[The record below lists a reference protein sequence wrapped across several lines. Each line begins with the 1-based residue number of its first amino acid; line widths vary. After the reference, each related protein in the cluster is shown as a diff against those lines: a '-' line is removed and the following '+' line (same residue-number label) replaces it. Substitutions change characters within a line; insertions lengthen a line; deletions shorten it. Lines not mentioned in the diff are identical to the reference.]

1 MALRIANFV
10 DSSLEALERKG
21 NLSHALNLYNPQD
34 AAEKV
39 IHFAVY
45 PSDARYAEA
54 FAAHRIEIFPFFDR
68 ARAGLLSA
76 VVSVPAAF
84 VRVVRKIRRERVN
97 LIRGRLPY
105 FSSLIGCAAGRLL
118 HVPSV
123 VSLGG
128 DNRIPQQR
136 EGRYY
141 FGSRALSFGMERLVL
156 RLCDAIIVPNAFTLE
171 YVASLIGSARA
182 RSKTAVIPWILER
195 PPAGELSTARIDLST
210 LGLAGDVPVVLVV
223 GHLNAYKYSREM
235 FDVAHALLTQPGPR
249 VQFVFCGDG
258 PLRAEGEA
266 KLAGLAGSHFLGWQP
281 NAVVLALMQRAAA
294 VLIPMSGFVLLEA
307 AANGAAVIASDAEW
321 HAEMIREG
329 DTGWIVA
336 AESVPAWIS
345 RIVWVLA
352 HREDAGNA
360 GRRLR
365 ELFDRAYSPDAAF
378 RKEAELYRGLT
389 CEKS

>member
-34 AAEKV
+34 AADKV
-39 IHFAVY
+39 IHFTVY
-45 PSDARYAEA
+45 PSDARYSEA
-54 FAAHRIEIFPFFDR
+54 FASHRVEIFPFFDR
-68 ARAGLLSA
+68 ARASLLSA

-84 VRVVRKIRRERVN
+84 ARVVRKIRRERVN
-97 LIRGRLPY
+97 VIRGRLPY
-105 FSSLIGCAAGRLL
+105 FSSLIGVLAGRLL
-118 HVPSV
+118 RVPSV

-128 DNRIPQQR
+128 DNRMPQQR

-141 FGSRALSFGMERLVL
+141 FGSRALSFGMERVVL

-171 YVASLIGSARA
+171 YVARLMGSVRA
-182 RSKTAVIPWILER
+182 QSKTHVIPWILER
-195 PPAGELSTARIDLST
+195 SSSAEPSTSGVDLSM
-210 LGLAGDVPVVLVV
+210 LGLADDVPVVLVV

-235 FDVAHALLTQPGPR
+235 FDVAHALLTQPGSS
-249 VQFVFCGDG
+249 VQVVFCGDG
-258 PLRAEGEA
+258 PLRAAGEA
-266 KLAGLAGSHFLGWQP
+266 KLAGLAGAHFPGWQP

-294 VLIPMSGFVLLEA
+294 VLIPMSGFALLEA
-307 AANGAAVIASDAEW
+307 AANGAPVIASDAEW
-321 HAEMIREG
+321 HGEMIREG
-329 DTGWIVA
+329 DTGWIVPA
-336 AESVPAWIS
+336 DSVPAWIS
-345 RIVWVLA
+345 RVVWVLGHPKEA
-352 HREDAGNA
+352 RQA

-378 RKEAELYRGLT
+378 RKEAELYQGLT